1 MLNWISLN
9 PELLELV
16 KGKRISLIGPA
27 PYLKGQSRGIE
38 FDSYDLIARPNE
50 IIPLPELRQDY
61 GSRTDLFFCNF
72 GTPWMPGIKRKI
84 ILNDNEE
91 HFKKIQMV
99 IASAIKA
106 DHSEGN
112 FMTWPDDHVS
122 AIPSN
127 FDSINTPQLP
137 FYWIGVR
144 DYKSIYQRIGVEFN
158 TGIAAIF
165 MLMHYPIEELNL
177 AGFTFYNGGNSYD
190 ELYCKGHMDSVD
202 TNGRKF
208 GFSGGHGDYAH
219 VRQIEFFKALYNHFP
234 EIIKIDQDMKRVLKL

>member
-1 MLNWISLN
+1 VLNWISLN

-61 GSRTDLFFCNF
+61 GSRTDIFFCNF
-72 GTPWMPGIKRKI
+72 GTPWMPGLKRKI
-84 ILNDNEE
+84 LLNDNEN

-99 IASAIKA
+99 VASAIKA
-106 DHSEGN
+106 DHSEGD
-112 FMTWPDDHVS
+112 FMTWSDNHVS

-127 FDSINTPQLP
+127 FDNINTPQLP
-137 FYWIGVR
+137 FYWIGVK
-144 DYKSIYQRIGVEFN
+144 DYKALYQRMGVEFN
-158 TGIAAIF
+158 TGIAAIL
-165 MLMHYPIEELNL
+165 MLLHYPIAELNL

-190 ELYCKGHMDSVD
+190 ELYCEGHMDSID
-202 TNGRKF
+202 TDGRKF
-208 GFSGGHGDYAH
+208 GFSGGHGNYAH
-219 VRQIEFFKALYNHFP
+219 VRQIEFFKALYNYFP
-234 EIIKIDQDMKRVLKL
+234 EIIKIDEDMKRVLL